1 MKKVFLSLAVVAVLT
16 VVSCKKAEAPAE
28 EAAADTTAVAVDSA
42 AAAPAD
48 TAAVAVDSAAAPA
61 AATEAPAAAPAK

>member
-28 EAAADTTAVAVDSA
+28 EVAVDTTAVAVDTA
-42 AAAPAD
+42 AVD
-48 TAAVAVDSAAAPA
+48 TAAVDTAAA
-61 AATEAPAAAPAK
+61 AK